1 MWPRVVLGVAEAA
14 AVVAEDV
21 AEEDEADMG
30 MEKGVVVMEI
40 ATAVTA
46 EEEEDME
53 MERGGEGT
61 GTEREEEVSCF

>member
-14 AVVAEDV
+14 EVVAEDV

-40 ATAVTA
+40 ATAVTVA
-46 EEEEDME
+46 EEEAME

-61 GTEREEEVSCF
+61 GTEKEEEVSCF